1 MAPVVGDTAA
11 APSMVEGAVLPDA
24 AAGTGEVTSATAS
37 EMSSEAPAKE
47 IVATADAA
55 WEGPCATPGLK
66 WSQLK
71 TQKKNGRSL
80 VYIDKVFLLL
90 LLKQHTSSLRRM
102 RGVILQGFYSRCT
115 FPVSYSRFSIPSFI
129 F

>member
-1 MAPVVGDTAA
+1 MQICERNGTKRIDFASREYDECGVVDQNTEASGVAPVVGDTAA

-55 WEGPCATPGLK
+55 ASAAPPAAH
-66 WSQLK
+66 
-71 TQKKNGRSL
+71 KKGGRR
-80 VYIDKVFLLL
+80 DA
-90 LLKQHTSSLRRM
+90 R
-102 RGVILQGFYSRCT
+102 
-115 FPVSYSRFSIPSFI
+115 P
-129 F
+129 